1 MFLFGG
7 NQKSRL
13 FFAYGYPIIL
23 APFGEKILFFPD
35 ELLGTFIE
43 NKFTMYV

>member
-1 MFLFGG
+1 MFLFGVK
-7 NQKSRL
+7 QKLRL
-13 FFAYGYPIIL
+13 FFAYGYSIIL
-23 APFGEKILFFPD
+23 VPVGEKIIFFPD